1 MSTVM
6 SRGVV
11 QVANPGSLRFTCP
24 ARSIAPW
31 LRSQRMAAPT
41 RLTQAHQ
48 LALSAIPFVLP
59 AIELEH
65 TSAGRDQK

>member
-1 MSTVM
+1 
-6 SRGVV
+6 
-11 QVANPGSLRFTCP
+11 
-24 ARSIAPW
+24 
-31 LRSQRMAAPT
+31 MAAPT